1 MGTSWC
7 RERPG
12 SRRHAVGIKQAAVG
26 GGHFITI
33 RSPIAAMPNIRGP
46 RLAEFREDVV
56 NATLLAI
63 LLSKGVVLEPGTA
76 PWQPR
81 NAVSRACG
89 QRVRPPLCR

>member
-1 MGTSWC
+1 
-7 RERPG
+7 
-12 SRRHAVGIKQAAVG
+12 
-26 GGHFITI
+26 
-33 RSPIAAMPNIRGP
+33 MPNIRGP

-63 LLSKGVVLEPGTA
+63 LLSKGVVLEPDTA

-89 QRVRPPLCR
+89 QRVRPPSLPLDGGQRLDLTSGTS